1 MSSSLRLYGLLP
13 TRLPCPW
20 GFSRQEYWMGC
31 HFFLQG
37 SSQPRDQTRV
47 FNVSC
52 FGTLPLVTPGKLRRG
67 DMTPHFHFSTF
78 YLFFPCLRCISFPV
92 WNHWPPQPSPTHPL
106 SQLIINLT
114 LPSTPRVPLFVV
126 LEYLFTIVVMT
137 FLYVFSSAYFLSSY
151 LGFEFLKR
159 NSCILVS
166 CATHCE
172 RSMHSVNGWL
182 TLQEGFWKLR
192 KLQS

>member
-1 MSSSLRLYGLLP
+1 MDCCLPDSPVHGDSPGKNTGWVVISSSRDLPNPGIKPGSLMSPVLALYLVLA
-13 TRLPCPW
+13 
-20 GFSRQEYWMGC
+20 
-31 HFFLQG
+31 
-37 SSQPRDQTRV
+37 
-47 FNVSC
+47 
-52 FGTLPLVTPGKLRRG
+52 LVTPGKLRRG

-78 YLFFPCLRCISFPV
+78 YLFFLCLRCISFPV